1 MRVKQLPIG
10 LTLFDGRRRAPL
22 LRYRTPDA
30 SHEPARTRREA
41 ARIVSGLPGRAYGE
55 RVRIHASAG
64 TALPLNPPF
73 ATPTRAIALLALAGF
88 ASQAMVRAADS
99 LLPQIAADMGVTI
112 GTASIIVAVYA
123 ITHGSIQLVIGP
135 IGDRFGKFRMVAF
148 ACALCSL
155 TVLACGLAQSLT
167 TLAIARVGAGLTAAC
182 IIPLGMAYVG
192 DVTPYERRQEVLGRY
207 LSGQITGQ
215 LFGQA
220 AGGIIGD
227 WLGWRAVFMLLAS
240 FFALA
245 AVALFREL
253 AVNPTTHSPQADAA
267 PRGFYADYALVL
279 ANPWAR
285 FVVLAALCEAML
297 VWGAFAFVG
306 ADMHLRFS
314 LSFTLVGLVVGGFG
328 IGGLI
333 YAGTVQQL
341 VMRFGQIGLARL
353 GSVTIA
359 LAFLAI
365 AFAPVWWIA
374 PFAVMAIGLGFYML
388 HNTMQTNATQMSP
401 QARGT
406 AVALFSSALYLGQT
420 IGVAAGSLVIDRTGA
435 PPIFIA
441 AALLLPLL
449 GFGFAAMLKRRS

>member
-1 MRVKQLPIG
+1 VSCYKQRVTSPSPP
-10 LTLFDGRRRAPL
+10 AP
-22 LRYRTPDA
+22 
-30 SHEPARTRREA
+30 S
-41 ARIVSGLPGRAYGE
+41 
-55 RVRIHASAG
+55 
-64 TALPLNPPF
+64 

-88 ASQAMVRAADS
+88 AAQAMVRAADS
-99 LLPQIAADMGVTI
+99 LLPQIAADIGVTI
-112 GTASIIVAVYA
+112 GTASIIVTVYA
-123 ITHGSIQLVIGP
+123 VTHGSIQLVVGP
-135 IGDRFGKFRMVAF
+135 IGDRFGKFLVVAI
-148 ACALCSL
+148 ACALCSV
-155 TVLACGLAQSLT
+155 TVLACALAHSLA
-167 TLAIARVGAGLTAAC
+167 TLAVARIGAALTAAC
-182 IIPLGMAYVG
+182 IVPLGMAFVG

-227 WLGWRAVFMLLAS
+227 WLGWRAMFVLLAS

-253 AVNPTTHSPQADAA
+253 AVNPSTRPAPQAGEGS
-267 PRGFYADYALVL
+267 RGFYADYALVL

-285 FVVLAALCEAML
+285 FIVFAGLCEAML

-314 LSFTLVGLVVGGFG
+314 LSFTLVGLVVAGFG
-328 IGGLI
+328 IGGLV

-341 VMRFGQIGLARL
+341 VARFGQVGLARV

-359 LAFLAI
+359 IAFLAI
-365 AFAPVWWIA
+365 AFAQAWWIA

-388 HNTMQTNATQMSP
+388 HSTLQTNATQMTP

-420 IGVAAGSLVIDRTGA
+420 VGVAAGSLAIDRIGA

-441 AALLLPLL
+441 AALLVPLL
-449 GFGFAAMLKRRS
+449 GFGFAAMLKRR